1 MTVTNQNQLVL
12 NIDNKTRIF
21 SSEQVKNAL
30 KDAYVKDIGSDYDID
45 KKGTQRGTQLLKVYL
60 AIPYT
65 RMEESSYT
73 QATEATMLI
82 INQYGHN
89 VFSPITHSHPIAKL
103 GVKGTWDYWQHID
116 YQFIDWCDEVWVLIP
131 EQGIGKLFDSE
142 GVKAEIQYAKTHNKI
157 IKYISVE
164 NEEIKL
170 H

>member
-30 KDAYVKDIGSDYDID
+30 KDVYVKDIGSDYDID
-45 KKGTQRGTQLLKVYL
+45 KKGTTQLLKIYL

-65 RMEESSYT
+65 GMEESSYD
-73 QATEATMLI
+73 QANKAASTIL
-82 INQYGHN
+82 NSFKCN

-103 GVKGTWDYWQHID
+103 GVKGTWDYWQYID

-131 EQGIGKLFDSE
+131 EQGISKLFESE
-142 GVKAEIQYAKTHNKI
+142 GVKAEIQYAKTHNKR
-157 IKYISVE
+157 IKYISIE